1 MVTASFGLATLIALA
16 LVSINAW
23 APKSWLLRQLASDPV
38 VDFLARLGG
47 VSSGLLA
54 IIFIA
59 VFGGSL
65 IMTLL
70 LRGYEKLAEIRA
82 ERRRIREEERAA
94 GHAEGRADGLAEGLA
109 VGIAEGR
116 AEGIAQGRTE
126 GLAEGRIEGRAVG
139 QAERDER
146 WQAWV
151 NRLIEEGKL
160 SPNVGLPPEEGN
172 SNREELSD

>member
-1 MVTASFGLATLIALA
+1 MNWRRLELLVTTSFGLATLIALA

-94 GHAEGRADGLAEGLA
+94 GHAEGRAEGLA

-116 AEGIAQGRTE
+116 AEGLSQGRTE
-126 GLAEGRIEGRAVG
+126 GLAEGRAVG

-146 WQAWV
+146 WQVWV

>member
-1 MVTASFGLATLIALA
+1 
-16 LVSINAW
+16 
-23 APKSWLLRQLASDPV
+23 
-38 VDFLARLGG
+38 
-47 VSSGLLA
+47 
-54 IIFIA
+54 
-59 VFGGSL
+59 
-65 IMTLL
+65 MTLL

-94 GHAEGRADGLAEGLA
+94 GHAEGHADGL
-109 VGIAEGR
+109 VEGR
-116 AEGIAQGRTE
+116 AEGLAQG
-126 GLAEGRIEGRAVG
+126 LAEGRAVG